1 MSVAYGVQQPRFSF
15 APATSV
21 GNSAQDAIDLCAQ
34 IGMPLDE
41 WQQIALRLMLGE
53 ELDGSWSAQEFGIV
67 VARQNGKNAVLE
79 ARELAGLFLFD
90 EPRIVHSAHQSATAE
105 EAFKR
110 MANLI
115 ESAPDLDAEVSK
127 IVRSPGRQAILFKS
141 GQELSYRTRTKG
153 GARGFSAPIVVFD
166 EAQELTGDQLAAIMP
181 VVSSFPDRQ
190 LIYTGTVLGGAMV
203 FRGLVQRG
211 RDHIGARLGYA
222 EWSADE
228 ECESDDVN
236 AMLRANPS
244 IGIRIELPYVQNE
257 LTIFRAAGEEQK
269 WREERLSI
277 WPKTDEIGSLIPVE
291 PWAAGEDTGW
301 APPIVLPK
309 PYGLGIAVA
318 PDRSWASIGF
328 ACYRPDGKTYVEVL
342 AQERGVDWVLP
353 WIDQRREQYPRI
365 EWLIDQGSPASTLEQ
380 PLKLMEVP
388 IRLTTTP
395 EWKAA
400 CAGFVDDVVADRIRH
415 MGQPELTVAANG
427 VKQHIV
433 GDQWVYARRDSG
445 VLVAPLEA
453 VTLARF
459 ALGAVKPAFQ
469 FINLNDY

>member
-1 MSVAYGVQQPRFSF
+1 
-15 APATSV
+15 
-21 GNSAQDAIDLCAQ
+21 
-34 IGMPLDE
+34 
-41 WQQIALRLMLGE
+41 MLGE
-53 ELDGSWSAQEFGIV
+53 EPDGSWSAQEFGIIC
-67 VARQNGKNAVLE
+67 ARQNGKNAVLE

-115 ESAPDLDAEVSK
+115 ESTPWLYEQLDK
-127 IVRSPGRQAILFKS
+127 GGIVRSPGRQAIRLKT

-153 GARGFSAPIVVFD
+153 GARGFSAPVVVFD

-190 LIYTGTVLGGAMV
+190 LIYTGTVLAGAMV
-203 FRGLVQRG
+203 FRGVVERG
-211 RDHIGARLGYA
+211 RKQLGTRLGYA

-228 ECESDDVN
+228 ECESDDTA
-236 AMLRANPS
+236 AMLIANPS
-244 IGIRIELPYVQNE
+244 IGIRIELAYVQNE
-257 LTIFRAAGEEQK
+257 LAIFRAAGEEQK

-277 WPKTDEIGSLIPVE
+277 WPKTDEIGALIPVE
-291 PWAAGEDTGW
+291 PWTKALAADGDWTPGL
-301 APPIVLPK
+301 VLPK
-309 PYGLGIAVA
+309 PYSLGIAVA

-328 ACYRPDGKTYVEVL
+328 ACYRPDGKTYVEVI
-342 AQERGVDWVLP
+342 AHDTGVDWVLP
-353 WIDQRREQYPRI
+353 WIDERRETYRRI
-365 EWLIDQGSPASTLEQ
+365 EWLVDQGGPAATLQ
-380 PLKLMEVP
+380 PALALMGVP
-388 IRLTTTP
+388 VRMTTTP
-395 EWKAA
+395 DWKAA

-415 MGQPELTVAANG
+415 LGQTELTVAANG
-427 VKQHIV
+427 VKPHMV

-459 ALGAVKPAFQ
+459 GLGTQKPAFQ
-469 FINLNDY
+469 VLNLNDY